1 MTSIS
6 QDRNLD
12 YTFARHFVTLRTVL
26 GLTQSTLAQQLGVT
40 ERAIQRWEGG
50 TRYPKVEYL
59 KAFLVL
65 CIEQHAF
72 PAGREVE
79 QARTLWKAAHLKVL
93 FDEHWILG
101 LLHPQVAQSLMQ
113 ESVGARMPQS
123 LVRPVDW
130 GEEVSEVSFYGR
142 ESERAQLTT
151 WIQEDRCRLIALL
164 GMGGIGKSALAV
176 TLLHQLSPFFSVA
189 AFRSVRDA
197 IPCEELLA
205 DLIQTLAPEPLSEI
219 PGPLTQRITLLIEM
233 LQKRRCLVVL
243 DNVETLLQEG
253 EHSGGYRAG
262 YEEYGRLFERIATT
276 QHQSCLVLTSR
287 EKPAEL
293 KPLEGSQTPVRSL
306 HLAGLDEEASEQI
319 LREKQLRGETEAKQR
334 LVDAYSGNPLALKI
348 VAETI
353 RELFAGEIASFL
365 AEGHIIFQGVRALL
379 AQQFA
384 RLPFLAQSV
393 LFWLAIFREPVE
405 VSSLLTRFVTPVPRL
420 QLLEALEDL
429 RRRSLVEHGQQRSHF
444 TLQSVVMEFVT
455 DELVQQVAGE
465 VQRKEPDALLCYA
478 LSLVSTKEYIRQ
490 TQERLLLA
498 PVLSH
503 LGASQ
508 PRRGIVE
515 QQLLRSLDLLRSYD
529 VNEQGYGPS
538 NVAMLLGHLNGHL
551 KGINFSGCSLREV
564 NLRVEMQDARLA
576 GANVRNSVFTE
587 FFEPGTAVA
596 ISRNGQYWAVAG
608 TIGNVRVWEWGQQS
622 NQILH
627 LAWQAH
633 NTNIYGLAWSPDG
646 RTLATG
652 GWDNTVKLWEVE
664 HATLLWTGWHDG
676 QVNDIAFSPDGHFLA
691 SGGTDGLVRL
701 WNTENGTQVQQFVG
715 QSGAINSLA
724 WSPDGKW
731 LASGAT
737 DGSIWIREPEML
749 EPDIHAQQL
758 LGHTNWVQRLA
769 FSPDSAQLASASSDG
784 TLKLWKM
791 GNGNCLQTFMGH
803 ADRVMC
809 VAWSPD
815 GRTLASGGWNSTIFL
830 WDIIQ
835 GRARASLKAEDNIM
849 ITSVAF
855 TPDSRTLLS
864 SSKTMRIW
872 DVEHGQCLRTIDTYL
887 VVFLDIDWSPDGQ
900 FLAASSSG
908 GQIMLWKIAPFPSR
922 STLRGHSE
930 SVQGVAWSPDGQFLA
945 SAGNDGRIGLWN
957 STTGACIEMLRD
969 SDPVD
974 TLFLSVAWSPDGR
987 LLASGS
993 FRRGVQVWDIA
1004 AHTRRWV
1011 GQTPQPTRLH
1021 HVAWS
1026 PDGRWLVG
1034 AGWDGTVYL
1043 WDADDGRLL
1052 RQMVSHNWGV
1062 RSVIWSPDG
1071 QWLAS
1076 VGAGKENGEIMVWE
1090 ARSGERVQTLIGHTW
1105 ATFAVAWSL
1114 DGKKLISGGGDG
1126 MLYWWEITGGQRI
1139 LTQKAHQGMVYA
1151 LKVSPDGRT
1160 LASCGDDSAIHLW
1173 DIESGKHLQT
1183 LPLERLYERLDIS
1196 GIQGITEAQKK
1207 TLRALGAIED

>member
-1 MTSIS
+1 M
-6 QDRNLD
+6 
-12 YTFARHFVTLRTVL
+12 
-26 GLTQSTLAQQLGVT
+26 
-40 ERAIQRWEGG
+40 
-50 TRYPKVEYL
+50 
-59 KAFLVL
+59 
-65 CIEQHAF
+65 
-72 PAGREVE
+72 
-79 QARTLWKAAHLKVL
+79 
-93 FDEHWILG
+93 
-101 LLHPQVAQSLMQ
+101 
-113 ESVGARMPQS
+113 
-123 LVRPVDW
+123 
-130 GEEVSEVSFYGR
+130 
-142 ESERAQLTT
+142 
-151 WIQEDRCRLIALL
+151 
-164 GMGGIGKSALAV
+164 
-176 TLLHQLSPFFSVA
+176 
-189 AFRSVRDA
+189 
-197 IPCEELLA
+197 
-205 DLIQTLAPEPLSEI
+205 
-219 PGPLTQRITLLIEM
+219 
-233 LQKRRCLVVL
+233 
-243 DNVETLLQEG
+243 
-253 EHSGGYRAG
+253 
-262 YEEYGRLFERIATT
+262 
-276 QHQSCLVLTSR
+276 
-287 EKPAEL
+287 
-293 KPLEGSQTPVRSL
+293 RSL
-306 HLAGLDEEASEQI
+306 HLTGIDEEAGEQI
-319 LREKQLRGETEAKQR
+319 LLEKQLRGGAEARRR
-334 LVDAYSGNPLALKI
+334 LINAYSGNPLALKI

-353 RELFAGEIASFL
+353 RELFADEIASFL
-365 AEGHIIFQGVRALL
+365 AEGQIIFQGVRALL
-379 AQQFA
+379 AQQFV

-393 LFWLAIFREPVE
+393 LFWLAIVREPVD
-405 VSSLLTRFVTPVPRL
+405 VSSLLERFVTPVPRL
-420 QLLEALEDL
+420 SLLEALEDL
-429 RRRSLVEHGQQRSHF
+429 RRRSLVEHGQQRSLF

-455 DELVQQVAGE
+455 DKLVQQAADE
-465 VQRKEPDALLCYA
+465 VQRKEPDALLSYA

-498 PVLSH
+498 PVLFH

-508 PRRGIVE
+508 PRKGIVE
-515 QQLLRSLDLLRSYD
+515 QQLLRSLDRLRSYD

-551 KGINFSGCSLREV
+551 KGINFSGCSLREA

-587 FFEPGTAVA
+587 SFEPGTAVA
-596 ISRNGQYWAVAG
+596 ISGNGQYWAVAG

-622 NQILH
+622 NQILYQ
-627 LAWQAH
+627 AWQAH

-646 RTLATG
+646 HTLATG

-664 HATLLWTGWHDG
+664 CATLLWTGWHDG
-676 QVNDIAFSPDGHFLA
+676 QVNGIAFSPDGHFLA

-701 WNTENGTQVQQFVG
+701 WDTKNGTQIQQFVG

-737 DGSIWIREPEML
+737 DGSIWVREPEML
-749 EPDIHAQQL
+749 EPDTHVQQL
-758 LGHTNWVQRLA
+758 LGHTSWVQRLA

-784 TLKLWKM
+784 TVKLWKM
-791 GNGNCLQTFMGH
+791 GSGNCLQTFIGH
-803 ADRVMC
+803 TDRLLC

-815 GRTLASGGWNSTIFL
+815 GRTLASGGWDSTIFL
-830 WDIIQ
+830 WDIMR
-835 GRARASLKAEDNIM
+835 GRARVSLKAEDNIM

-900 FLAASSSG
+900 FLAAGSSG
-908 GQIMLWKIAPFPSR
+908 GQIMLWQVAPFPSR
-922 STLRGHSE
+922 STLGGHSE
-930 SVQGVAWSPDGQFLA
+930 GVQGVAWSPDGQFLA

-969 SDPVD
+969 PDPVD

-1011 GQTPQPTRLH
+1011 GQTPQPTRIH

-1026 PDGRWLVG
+1026 PDGTRLVG

-1043 WDADDGRLL
+1043 WDADDRRLL

-1071 QWLAS
+1071 RWLAS

-1090 ARSGERVQTLIGHTW
+1090 ARSGERVRTLVGHTW
-1105 ATFAVAWSL
+1105 ATFAVAWSP

-1126 MLYWWEITGGQRI
+1126 MLYWWEIDSGHRT
-1139 LTQKAHQGMVYA
+1139 LTRKAHQGMVYA
-1151 LKVSPDGRT
+1151 LKVSPDGRI

-1196 GIQGITEAQKK
+1196 GIQGITEAQKM
-1207 TLRALGAIED
+1207 TLHALGAIGE